1 MRKDPTVPTT
11 TVIVI
16 TLDRAE
22 YLQRCLTCLHAQSLL
37 PDQIIV
43 VDSSKDVRALAVVKA
58 FPNVVYLRNEC
69 GMGRMT
75 ASRNIGLKHALG
87 DVIAFVDDDAFAH
100 SQWLANLLE
109 PYADPSA
116 GAVGGRAL
124 NGQPNEAELG
134 KSEIG
139 RLYPNGTLTGYF
151 AADPGGPVD
160 VDHIIGCNMSF
171 RRVVLA
177 KLGGF
182 REDFS
187 GFSSLREDS
196 DMSLRVKRLG
206 YRIIFCPGAV
216 VDHVG
221 APQVKGT
228 RFDVRYTYY
237 VERNHLSMLVRN
249 FGLTSPIIWRY
260 LLHNSRAANLELV
273 RRSGGAMVRFVA
285 RMSGMVVGV
294 AEGVRLLASVGKT
307 TVRTDPLG
315 REITD
320 SLTNTARTSREV
332 TGQEPHNRQV
342 TI

>member
-1 MRKDPTVPTT
+1 MQEDPTVPTT

-69 GMGRMT
+69 GLGRMT
-75 ASRNIGLKHALG
+75 ASRNIGLKQALG

-100 SQWLANLLE
+100 PQWLANLLE
-109 PYADPSA
+109 PYADPSV

-124 NGQPNEAELG
+124 NGQPDEAKLG

-151 AADPGGPVD
+151 AADPGGPVA

-171 RRVVLA
+171 RRAVLA

-221 APQVKGT
+221 APQVKGR
-228 RFDVRYTYY
+228 RFDVRYLYY
-237 VERNHLSMLVRN
+237 VERNHLSMLARN
-249 FGLTSPIIWRY
+249 YGLTSPIIWRY

-273 RRSGGAMVRFVA
+273 RRSGGAMARFVA

-294 AEGVRLLASVGKT
+294 AEGVHLLTLSGSS
-307 TVRTDPLG
+307 TVRSDIAGT
-315 REITD
+315 EITD
-320 SLTNTARTSREV
+320 ALTNAARTSQAATTQDLRDHQG
-332 TGQEPHNRQV
+332 TS
-342 TI
+342 